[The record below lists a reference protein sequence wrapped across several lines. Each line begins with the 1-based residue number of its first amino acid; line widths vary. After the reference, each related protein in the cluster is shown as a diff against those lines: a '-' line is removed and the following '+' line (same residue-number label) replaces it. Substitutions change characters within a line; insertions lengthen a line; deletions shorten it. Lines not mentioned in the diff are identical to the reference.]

1 MAKGSAM
8 KVLKTNKVK
17 KPSSMKAMKATN
29 SSPKNAPSSPKETM
43 KASSPKKSMK
53 APTPVKSMKVKK
65 GGKDSKQMSL
75 DDKIQLWREKNEGN
89 GKDAEEPDLSL
100 EEWSKVNGRFKTAM
114 NKNPEAKEA
123 WENASNLSR
132 GQGVQKA
139 KRQAMIAWLMDP
151 SFGRGFQEYI
161 QSVSYDQRHS
171 TLERPETYK
180 QLLERYDDMEIQS
193 MVDAWINFIICLS
206 MFLLSLCQEHSFRY
220 IICEG
225 FSDCFWS
232 LKRQ

>member
-1 MAKGSAM
+1 
-8 KVLKTNKVK
+8 
-17 KPSSMKAMKATN
+17 
-29 SSPKNAPSSPKETM
+29 M
-43 KASSPKKSMK
+43 KASSAMK
-53 APTPVKSMKVKK
+53 APTPMKSMKVKK
-65 GGKDSKQMSL
+65 GGKESKQMSL
-75 DDKIQLWREKNEGN
+75 DDKIQLWREKN
-89 GKDAEEPDLSL
+89 DLSL
-100 EEWSKVNGRFKTAM
+100 EEWSKVNGRLRFKTAM

-139 KRQAMIAWLMDP
+139 KRQAMIALLMDP

-180 QLLERYDDMEIQS
+180 QLLERYDDMEIES

>member
-1 MAKGSAM
+1 MANGSAM
-8 KVLKTNKVK
+8 KVMKINKVK
-17 KPSSMKAMKATN
+17 KPSSMKAMQATN
-29 SSPKNAPSSPKETM
+29 SSPKNAPSSPKKTM
-43 KASSPKKSMK
+43 KASSAMK
-53 APTPVKSMKVKK
+53 APTPMKSIKE
-65 GGKDSKQMSL
+65 SKQMSL
-75 DDKIQLWREKNEGN
+75 DDKIQLWREKNDGN

-180 QLLERYDDMEIQS
+180 QLLERYDDMEIES
-193 MVDAWINFIICLS
+193 MADAWINFIICLS
-206 MFLLSLCQEHSFRY
+206 MFWLHCVKSTLLD
-220 IICEG
+220 I
-225 FSDCFWS
+225 
-232 LKRQ
+232 

>member
-1 MAKGSAM
+1 MANGSAM
-8 KVLKTNKVK
+8 KVMKINKVK
-17 KPSSMKAMKATN
+17 KPSSMKAMKSTN
-29 SSPKNAPSSPKETM
+29 SSPKNAPSSPKKTM
-43 KASSPKKSMK
+43 KASSAMK
-53 APTPVKSMKVKK
+53 APTPMKSMKVKK
-65 GGKDSKQMSL
+65 GGKESKQMSL

-180 QLLERYDDMEIQS
+180 QLLERYDDMEIES
-193 MVDAWINFIICLS
+193 MVDAWINFIICVS

-225 FSDCFWS
+225 FSYCFWS